1 MKALGQRF
9 AHRDLP
15 YASNRAHK
23 GTLPLEGSF
32 LQVSGAI
39 VTAIKVAEDKNGTI
53 LRLISVKDE
62 TVQAEVSVP
71 GLKEAWIVDLAERPV
86 AQCTVADGKV
96 TLPIGHDQ
104 TVALRLVTK

>member
-1 MKALGQRF
+1 MHPTGLIKV
-9 AHRDLP
+9 
-15 YASNRAHK
+15 
-23 GTLPLEGSF
+23 LPLEGSF